1 MALERWEL
9 RCFALVNS
17 QAVVT
22 EQLELTGV
30 GLIGELPF
38 GEVEAFAGA
47 EDFVVE
53 SAGTVQLI
61 G

>member
-1 MALERWEL
+1 M
-9 RCFALVNS
+9 NS